1 MSVCRRV
8 RSLVLLA
15 SATVSVTGLTAWAQT
30 PAAAAKMPVYDVA
43 SIRPNNSND
52 GRWRATFTRDG
63 YQAKNTH
70 LQVLIRD
77 AYGLYDEKLWSG
89 GPDWLDKENFDID
102 AKFDGA
108 EFGKLTQEQQQAMLQ
123 KLLADRFRLVVHH
136 QMKEFP
142 VYALAVANKGPKLQ
156 VSKPEEIQH
165 RGADGTAIC
174 LITRNTGRGDFALQG
189 CSASDLAFNLTT
201 SGSADLGRTVVDQ
214 TGLTERYNFALHW
227 RPDTG
232 PDAGTL
238 DSSGSSIFT
247 ALQEQLGLQLKPA
260 KAMLDTIVID
270 KAERPSEN

>member
-8 RSLVLLA
+8 RSLLLLA

-30 PAAAAKMPVYDVA
+30 PAPAAKMPAYDVA

-70 LQVLIRD
+70 LQVVIRD

-102 AKFDGA
+102 AKFDVA

-123 KLLADRFRLVVHH
+123 KLLADRFGLVVHH

-165 RGADGTAIC
+165 RGADGKAIC

-189 CSASDLAFNLTT
+189 CSTSDLAFNLTT

-247 ALQEQLGLQLKPA
+247 AVQEQLGLQLKPA